1 MRMRVWRG
9 RVATLD
15 AARFVRVLDEAWVRR
30 LTGLEE
36 NRGVL
41 VLYRDEGEETAV
53 AVVSLW
59 APDVP
64 EGLDPGALGAPALI
78 GDAEPE
84 VDLGEPVEFYVRGE
98 LAFGM
103 GMIG

>member
-1 MRMRVWRG
+1 MTMRVWRG

-15 AARFVRVLDEAWVRR
+15 AVRFVRVLDETWVRR
-30 LTGLEE
+30 LTAYEE

-41 VLYRDEGEETAV
+41 VLYRDEGEATAV

-59 APDVP
+59 SPDAPDDLDPDVP
-64 EGLDPGALGAPALI
+64 AALTE
-78 GDAEPE
+78 AEPE
-84 VDLGEPVEFYVRGE
+84 VDVGEPVEFYVRGE

-103 GMIG
+103 GMLG

>member
-1 MRMRVWRG
+1 MRIRVWLG
-9 RVATLD
+9 RVASLD
-15 AARFVRVLDEAWVRR
+15 AARFVRLLDEAWVRR
-30 LTGLEE
+30 LTAREE

-41 VLYRDEGEETAV
+41 VLYRDEGQATAV

-59 APDVP
+59 APDAP
-64 EGLDPGALGAPALI
+64 EGLDDEAPRALGGA
-78 GDAEPE
+78 DAELA
-84 VDLGEPVEFYVRGE
+84 VGEPVEFYVRGD